1 MKPKLLLRIAAGL
14 MFLHT
19 IGHSFGALSWKDAPN
34 AAVAAVI
41 SSMQSEH
48 FHFMGRDSTIAGF
61 YVGYGIGWI
70 LILLFI
76 SLLLWIFSTAF
87 NAGAVALTGI
97 FLVAFGV
104 VEWIYFFPLAAGFSV
119 VAGLCALASL
129 RKAT

>member
-19 IGHSFGALSWKDAPN
+19 IGHSFGALTWKDAPN

-41 SSMQSEH
+41 ASMQSEH
-48 FHFMGRDSTIAGF
+48 FHFMGRESTIAGF
-61 YVGYGIGWI
+61 YVGYGVSMI
-70 LILLFI
+70 LVLLFI

-87 NAGAVALTGI
+87 NPGAIALMGI
-97 FLVAFGV
+97 FLVALGV
-104 VEWIYFFPLAAGFSV
+104 VEYIYFFPLAAGFSI
-119 VAGLCALASL
+119 VAGLLTLASL